1 MAKYTH
7 NPDVILSVENLQV
20 DFTSKGQITT
30 AVDNISFE
38 LLKGETLGIVGESGS
53 GKSVTAL
60 SIMRLIQ
67 DPPGKI
73 KNGKISYIT
82 SNGDISNLL
91 SIPGKT
97 LRNYRG
103 NKISMIF
110 QEPMTSL
117 NPVYTCGDQVKE
129 AIMVHQHLSSKEAKK
144 KTLLLFRE
152 VQLPTPEKI
161 YDRYPH
167 EISGGQK
174 QRIMIAMA
182 MSCEP
187 DILIADEPTT
197 ALDVT
202 VQANILR
209 VLERLREEHGMSV
222 IFITHDLS
230 VIAEIADRVL
240 VMYRGKIVEQGSIF
254 EIFANPK
261 HPYTRGLVACRPRME
276 VRLKRLPMVSDFMH
290 ELENGT
296 LIESPHY
303 NSIGQAILLNAEL
316 TDEVVKKRL
325 KVIQGGPLLEI
336 KNLKTWFFQK
346 KRFSRTPQSTVK
358 AVDDVSFVVYPG
370 ETLGLVGESGC
381 GKTTLGRSI
390 LRLTEPTSGE
400 IYFDGKAVHNMKK
413 KDLRKFRK
421 EMQIIF
427 QDPYA
432 SLNPRM
438 TIGQAIMEPMQ
449 TSGMFSG
456 RKKRKLRTQDL
467 LEKVGLDKKYIN
479 RYPHEFSGGQRQ
491 RASIARALALNPRF
505 IICDESV
512 SALDVSVQ
520 AQVLNLLND
529 LKSEFHFTYIF
540 ISHDL
545 SVVKFMADR
554 ILVMN
559 DGKLIE
565 MGYPDAL
572 FDRPKEEYTRKLI
585 NAIPRGDM
593 KDIRN
598 AQLRRRLVTAKKS
611 LFPEHKRN

>member
-1 MAKYTH
+1 MAKQTH
-7 NPDVILSVENLQV
+7 NPNVILSVKDLQV
-20 DFTSKGQITT
+20 DFKSKGEITH
-30 AVDNISFE
+30 AVDNISFD

-60 SIMRLIQ
+60 SIMQLIQ

-73 KNGKISYIT
+73 KNGKITYISST
-82 SNGDISNLL
+82 DKLSDLL
-91 SIPGKT
+91 SISET
-97 LRNYRG
+97 ALRKFRG
-103 NKISMIF
+103 NKISMVF

-129 AIMVHQHLSSKEAKK
+129 SIVLHQNLPSKDASE
-144 KTLLLFRE
+144 KTLHLFRK
-152 VQLPTPEKI
+152 VQLPNPEAI
-161 YDRYPH
+161 YNRYPH

-209 VLERLREEHGMSV
+209 VLESLREEHDMSV

-240 VMYRGKIVEQGSIF
+240 VMYRGKIVEEGSIF
-254 EIFANPK
+254 EIFANPR
-261 HPYTRGLVACRPRME
+261 HPYTRGLVACRPRLD
-276 VRLKRLPMVSDFMH
+276 VRLKRLPMVSDFMQ
-290 ELENGT
+290 ESENGA

-303 NSIGQAILLNAEL
+303 NSVGQAILFNAEV
-316 TDEVVKKRL
+316 TDEIVTKRL
-325 KVIQGGPLLEI
+325 NVIQGGSLLEV
-336 KNLKTWFFQK
+336 KNLKTWFYQR
-346 KRFSRTPQSTVK
+346 KRFSRNNQNTIK

-370 ETLGLVGESGC
+370 ETVGLVGESGC

-390 LRLTEPTSGE
+390 LRLTEPISGE
-400 IYFDGKAVHNMKK
+400 IYFDGKPVHNMDKK
-413 KDLRKFRK
+413 SLRKLRK

-438 TIGQAIMEPMQ
+438 TIGQAVMEPM
-449 TSGMFSG
+449 TSTGMFSG
-456 RKKRKLRTQDL
+456 RKKRKMRTEEL
-467 LEKVGLDKKYIN
+467 LEKVGLDKNHIN

-545 SVVKFMADR
+545 LVVKFMADR

-559 DGKLIE
+559 DGKLVE

-572 FDRPKEEYTRKLI
+572 FERPKEEYTRKLI
-585 NAIPRGDM
+585 NAIPKGNM
-593 KDIRN
+593 KDIRT

-611 LFPEHKRN
+611 LFPY

>member
-1 MAKYTH
+1 MADQTH
-7 NPDVILSVENLQV
+7 NPNAILSVEDLQV
-20 DFTSKGQITT
+20 DFISKGQITH

-73 KNGKISYIT
+73 KNGKITYSPLK
-82 SNGDISNLL
+82 DKPVDLL
-91 SIPGKT
+91 SISGT
-97 LRNYRG
+97 ALRKYRG

-117 NPVYTCGDQVKE
+117 NPVYSCGDQVQE
-129 AIMVHQHLSSKEAKK
+129 AIVLHQKLSSNDARE
-144 KTLLLFRE
+144 KTLHLFRK
-152 VQLPTPEKI
+152 VQLSNPEAI
-161 YDRYPH
+161 YTRYPH

-209 VLERLREEHGMSV
+209 VLESLREEHDMSV

-240 VMYRGKIVEQGSIF
+240 VMYRGKIVEQSGIF
-254 EIFANPK
+254 EIFANPR
-261 HPYTRGLVACRPRME
+261 HPYTRGLVACRPRLD
-276 VRLKRLPMVSDFMH
+276 VRLKRLPMVSDFMQ
-290 ELENGT
+290 ESENGN

-303 NSIGQAILLNAEL
+303 NSVGQAILLNAEL
-316 TDEVVKKRL
+316 TDEIVKKRL
-325 KVIQGGPLLEI
+325 NVIQGGSLLEV
-336 KNLKTWFFQK
+336 KDLRTWFFQK
-346 KRFSRTPQSTVK
+346 KRFSRNKQNTIK

-370 ETLGLVGESGC
+370 ETVGLVGESGC

-390 LRLTEPTSGE
+390 LRLTEPISGE
-400 IYFDGKAVHNMKK
+400 IYFDGKPVHNMDKK
-413 KDLRKFRK
+413 GLRKLRK

-438 TIGQAIMEPMQ
+438 TIGQAIMEPM
-449 TSGMFSG
+449 TSSGLFSG
-456 RKKRKLRTQDL
+456 RKKRRMRTQEL
-467 LEKVGLDKKYIN
+467 LEKVGLDKNHIN

-545 SVVKFMADR
+545 LVVKFMADR
-554 ILVMN
+554 ILVMKE
-559 DGKLIE
+559 GKLVE

-572 FDRPKEEYTRKLI
+572 FARPKEEYTRKLI

-593 KDIRN
+593 KDIRT

-611 LFPEHKRN
+611 FFP